1 MLTRFKKSLTRQAA
15 ALFFV
20 LRSVI
25 PVILRTGRRPVIF
38 YRSAGLGDIICTI
51 PAVEEIKK
59 RHPGATFIYNCNEDF
74 SAIPKLAKLG
84 NSVTNSRSIAS
95 VNRWYG
101 FLLGGYYEF
110 NNGDPML
117 DRPIL
122 ADFCNQFGATVPT
135 GYPVLPVS
143 EGLRARAEKILQGK
157 NIHTGPLIT
166 IQPGPTLHVK
176 EWPHEKWVQ
185 LIVRLREH
193 GFTNVVQLGISR
205 YLDNKPVAIN
215 PIPGVVS
222 LVDQLT
228 LEDSI
233 AVVAC
238 ARLHIGVDSGLLHV
252 AAATGVPSV
261 GLFGMTLPQRIF
273 PRISNQQCIVTR
285 VECRGCGHYN
295 AANPYTD
302 DCPHHIRCMQ
312 DITVEEILDA
322 CLAGLK
328 TAK

>member
-1 MLTRFKKSLTRQAA
+1 MVK
-15 ALFFV
+15 
-20 LRSVI
+20 
-25 PVILRTGRRPVIF
+25 TGRRPVIF
-38 YRSAGLGDIICTI
+38 YRGAGLGDIICTI
-51 PAVEEIKK
+51 PAVNELKK
-59 RHPGATFIYNCNEDF
+59 RHPGATFIYNCRKDF
-74 SAIPKLAKLG
+74 SAIPQLAGLAGLVTSLG
-84 NSVTNSRSIAS
+84 PMSS
-95 VNRWYG
+95 VNHWYG

-117 DRPIL
+117 
-122 ADFCNQFGATVPT
+122 
-135 GYPVLPVS
+135 
-143 EGLRARAEKILQGK
+143 ARLG
-157 NIHTGPLIT
+157 
-166 IQPGPTLHVK
+166 
-176 EWPHEKWVQ
+176 
-185 LIVRLREH
+185 EH

-205 YLDNKPVAIN
+205 YQDKKPVVIE

-228 LEDSI
+228 LEESV

-252 AAATGVPSV
+252 AAATGVSSV

-273 PRISNQQCIVTR
+273 PKISNQQCVVTR

-302 DCPHHIRCMQ
+302 DCPHHIRCMHE
-312 DITVEEILDA
+312 ISVEEVLNA

-328 TAK
+328 AAQ

>member
-1 MLTRFKKSLTRQAA
+1 MVK
-15 ALFFV
+15 
-20 LRSVI
+20 
-25 PVILRTGRRPVIF
+25 TGRRPVIF
-38 YRSAGLGDIICTI
+38 YRGAGLGDIICTI
-51 PAVEEIKK
+51 PAVNELKK
-59 RHPGATFIYNCNEDF
+59 RHPGATFIYNCRKDF
-74 SAIPKLAKLG
+74 SAIPQLAGLAGLVTSLG
-84 NSVTNSRSIAS
+84 PMSS
-95 VNRWYG
+95 VNHWYG

-122 ADFCNQFGATVPT
+122 ADFCNQFGVTAPA
-135 GYPVLPVS
+135 GYPILPVN
-143 EGLRARAEKILQGK
+143 EALHARADKILQGK
-157 NIHTGPLIT
+157 NIRTGSLIT
-166 IQPGPTLHVK
+166 IHPGPTHHVK
-176 EWPHEKWVQ
+176 EWPQEKWMQ
-185 LIVRLREH
+185 LIARLGEH

-205 YLDNKPVAIN
+205 YQDKKPVVIE

-228 LEDSI
+228 LEESV

-252 AAATGVPSV
+252 AAATGVSSV

-273 PRISNQQCIVTR
+273 PKISNQQCVVTR

-302 DCPHHIRCMQ
+302 DCPHHIRCMHE
-312 DITVEEILDA
+312 ISVEEVLNA

-328 TAK
+328 AAQ